1 MYNAIIR
8 DKLIAEFG
16 LEATI
21 KYAKM
26 EAFRYKYRAEHLQQS
41 IFIGTDECKESVG
54 TAIYEAEWWLSE
66 AKYME
71 KQLNN
76 RHNEHKTGISE
87 GLRAPEGMD
96 EA

>member
-8 DKLIAEFG
+8 DKLISEFG

-26 EAFRYKYRAEHLQQS
+26 EAFRYKYLFEISDKAQRSEY
-41 IFIGTDECKESVG
+41 DNN
-54 TAIYEAEWWLSE
+54 YEAEWWKSE

-71 KQLNN
+71 KQLNT
-76 RHNEHKTGISE
+76 RHNEHKGEISE
-87 GLRAPEGMD
+87 GVADAKGMD